1 MIHQGKVQRGL
12 LVSMLLLVN
21 LPPLLLWS
29 FPTGFA
35 LYFQL
40 FISVLIVLA
49 LFIKVR
55 VRVRKDNILYRIELW
70 SLPLYSASVYANE
83 VRRIDFK
90 RSNWTSK
97 MAIARMKK
105 GIDLR
110 FALFPKELF
119 ADLTKF
125 SEQNSIELRKSK
137 DYKALEK
144 LDSNQ
149 IQ

>member
-1 MIHQGKVQRGL
+1 MVHQGKVQRGL
-12 LVSMLLLVN
+12 LVFLLLLVN
-21 LPPLLLWS
+21 SPPLLLWT
-29 FPTGFA
+29 FPAGFV

-40 FISVLIVLA
+40 FISILIVLG

-55 VRVRKDNILYRIELW
+55 ARVRKDNILYRIELW
-70 SLPLYSASVYANE
+70 NLPLYYAAVYANE

-97 MAIARMKK
+97 MAIVRMKK

-110 FALFPKELF
+110 FALFPNELF
-119 ADLTKF
+119 AELTKF

-137 DYKALEK
+137 DYKAVEK

-149 IQ
+149 IH